1 MKRWLCAICAGLL
14 LLACCGCKGETEAA
28 PVDYASGN
36 RPNGGAI
43 IATGEAD
50 GSLYVSMGDGIYK
63 MSADLQD
70 KRLIAP
76 VSSAIDLNL
85 YGDWIYC
92 WARKDEEYGIFR
104 IKTDGS
110 SYEFLFWGEYP
121 LIHGEKLYYICTDER
136 HGTTNVYVQPLLS
149 LTNDPLA
156 GTCLVEG
163 EDMDRF
169 QIYENQ
175 LYVCGQTEQDPLYAH
190 YYKYDL
196 NGAYL
201 EDLGKR
207 MLEGDYQVY
216 QGDVYATERQNQ
228 YYVTPDEG
236 FAIFWHWYRSNGEGK
251 MEMVGDEHYGSE
263 VYNIYKDEIYF
274 LRHAMTANGLCTT
287 LEKCDLTGQNMEV
300 IETLPSINEGVR
312 TIYVLND
319 IIYIYNTSTREVSN
333 MYSLE

>member
-14 LLACCGCKGETEAA
+14 LLACCGCKGETNTA
-28 PVDYASGN
+28 PADYASGN

-50 GSLYVSMGDGIYK
+50 NSIYMDMRDGLYKV
-63 MSADLQD
+63 SADLQD

-76 VSSAIDLNL
+76 ISTNSLNL
-85 YGDWIYC
+85 YEDWIYC
-92 WARKDEEYGIFR
+92 WGRTEEQNGIFR

-110 SYEFLFWGEYP
+110 SYEFLFRGKYP
-121 LIHGEKLYYICTDER
+121 QIHEDKLYYICTDER
-136 HGTTNVYVQPLLS
+136 HGTTNVYVQPLSS
-149 LTNDPLA
+149 LTNDPLT

-175 LYVCGQTEQDPLYAH
+175 LYVCGYTEQDPLYAH

-196 NGAYL
+196 NGTYL

-236 FAIFWHWYRSNGEGK
+236 FAIFWHWYRSNGEGE

-274 LRHAMTANGLCTT
+274 MRYAMMADGLHAT
-287 LEKCDLTGQNMEV
+287 LEKCDLNGDNMIILEH
-300 IETLPSINEGVR
+300 IPIQEDSGV
-312 TIYVLND
+312 LS
-319 IIYIYNTSTREVSN
+319 IYIINNTVYLYDLDSYDIYY
-333 MYSLE
+333 MYCL

>member
-14 LLACCGCKGETEAA
+14 LLACCGCKGKTDTA
-28 PVDYASGN
+28 PADYASGN

-50 GSLYVSMGDGIYK
+50 GSLYVSMGDGLYK

-70 KRLIAP
+70 KRLLAP
-76 VSSAIDLNL
+76 VSMAIDLNL
-85 YGDWIYC
+85 YGNWIYC

-121 LIHGEKLYYICTDER
+121 LIYEDKLYYICTDER
-136 HGTTNVYVQPLLS
+136 RGTTNVYVQPLSS

-163 EDMDRF
+163 ETMDRF

-175 LYVCGQTEQDPLYAH
+175 LYVCGYIKRDPTIARYS
-190 YYKYDL
+190 KYDL
-196 NGAYL
+196 NGKHL
-201 EDLGKR
+201 EDLGRR
-207 MLEGDYQVY
+207 MTKDYQVY
-216 QGDVYATERQNQ
+216 QGNVYSTELR
-228 YYVTPDEG
+228 EG
-236 FAIFWHWYRSNGEGK
+236 FLTSTGGSAIYWYWYRSNGEGE
-251 MEMVGDEHYGSE
+251 MEMVGDKHYGSE

-274 LRHAMTANGLCTT
+274 LRYAMTAEGVQST
-287 LEKCDLTGQNMEV
+287 LEKCDLNGDNM
-300 IETLPSINEGVR
+300 T
-312 TIYVLND
+312 VLGHFSTPED
-319 IIYIYNTSTREVSN
+319 GELDVYIVNNHVYLYNVDTRAIH
-333 MYSLE
+333 YTYPLGA